1 MGRTITRL
9 VALGVLPLG
18 LAVLAYLTASELLSW
33 PLFGAR
39 LWGVAVA
46 LLLIGIGNGL
56 CERFLAAGDRK
67 CQPHEVGRFLV
78 RLISLHALA
87 ALSMAGGYMFAG
99 RLSVGLLPHQW
110 LCYVS
115 ALLGGSLSYL
125 VFLWIL
131 FPGKDS
137 HRAGRRMP
145 REDELARAA
154 KELERRLEGEE
165 EAALFFAGHWLP
177 FEVATSHFLVM
188 GATNTGKTLIQ
199 RMLMQWR

>member
-1 MGRTITRL
+1 
-9 VALGVLPLG
+9 
-18 LAVLAYLTASELLSW
+18 
-33 PLFGAR
+33 
-39 LWGVAVA
+39 
-46 LLLIGIGNGL
+46 
-56 CERFLAAGDRK
+56 
-67 CQPHEVGRFLV
+67 
-78 RLISLHALA
+78 
-87 ALSMAGGYMFAG
+87 MFAG

-110 LCYVS
+110 LCYVG

-125 VFLWIL
+125 VFFWIL

-137 HRAGRRMP
+137 HRAGRRML

-165 EAALFFAGHWLP
+165 ESALFFAGHWLP

-199 RMLMQWR
+199 RMLMQCALKSVGTGRDQRAIVFNAKQDVLSILAGMKLSCPVVTLDPFDARMRLGHGRRHHDPHRRRDPGGEPRANR